1 MSGLL
6 KGVAR
11 LASNPQVQG
20 LVAQQMNFPQMAQ
33 MPPQGHLATQVN
45 QKPSTVPAL
54 TREMGMANPST
65 QLDPAMIAN
74 MAGMANPNT
83 QVNQMATMAP
93 VLTQTMA
100 SLANSGM
107 APVLTQP
114 MAGLANSGMAPV
126 LTQPMAGLANS
137 GMATK
142 MGVLGYLLYY
152 KKILLIIGLVIAVV
166 VLSLIIS
173 YKKNC

>member
-114 MAGLANSGMAPV
+114 MAGLANSGMA
-126 LTQPMAGLANS
+126 
-137 GMATK
+137 TK